1 MKHAKL
7 HHKTLEKNLKAVVY
21 QESIDFLKEKSK
33 AVTDMITR
41 NHRRLVVEL
50 ISIRKQ
56 AVSKLEEL

>member
-21 QESIDFLKEKSK
+21 QESIEFLKEKSK

-41 NHRRLVVEL
+41 NHRRLVLEL